1 MIDMPLSDASRRI
14 RRVFLGDMLPRTA
27 LKFGDRTAVVD
38 GGQRINYT
46 ELDRRSS
53 QFAHWLLVDIPA
65 GLRALAAGACGEGV
79 VARGKAHLVAG
90 KGGFAEIAIIFNQ
103 LGVMV

>member
-38 GGQRINYT
+38 GGQRIN
-46 ELDRRSS
+46 
-53 QFAHWLLVDIPA
+53 
-65 GLRALAAGACGEGV
+65 
-79 VARGKAHLVAG
+79 
-90 KGGFAEIAIIFNQ
+90 
-103 LGVMV
+103 